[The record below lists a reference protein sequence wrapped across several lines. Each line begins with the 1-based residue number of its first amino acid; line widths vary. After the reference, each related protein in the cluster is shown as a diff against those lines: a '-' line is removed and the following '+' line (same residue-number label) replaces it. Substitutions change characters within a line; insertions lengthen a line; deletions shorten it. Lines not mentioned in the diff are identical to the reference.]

1 MTLTDKQKQEIKQE
15 AEKLYPY
22 VWPKNKEWEDFT
34 PRPGQ
39 GAPFSNKVKKL
50 QAAYI
55 AGATAHALAC
65 IQKDEEIGRLT
76 GLLNLAAQK
85 LVAAQTALMN
95 IRDFESHNEAWEDVV
110 DMKLIAEKYFNT
122 NHP

>member
-1 MTLTDKQKQEIKQE
+1 MTQTQENPYLDPRFRNAWDKG
-15 AEKLYPY
+15 Y
-22 VWPKNKEWEDFT
+22 
-34 PRPGQ
+34 
-39 GAPFSNKVKKL
+39 
-50 QAAYI
+50 AAGS
-55 AGATAHALAC
+55 AAC

-85 LVAAQTALMN
+85 LVAAQTALIN